1 MREFEEKRAPRWARV
16 PPTTWYW
23 PSLWPFWEA
32 EKGLFG
38 IDVDDSLV
46 VSTIRPFSVSAEDLY
61 SLDDPYY
68 RW

>member
-1 MREFEEKRAPRWARV
+1 MGEGAHNDLALALSFAV
-16 PPTTWYW
+16 
-23 PSLWPFWEA
+23 WEA
-32 EKGLFG
+32 DKGLFG